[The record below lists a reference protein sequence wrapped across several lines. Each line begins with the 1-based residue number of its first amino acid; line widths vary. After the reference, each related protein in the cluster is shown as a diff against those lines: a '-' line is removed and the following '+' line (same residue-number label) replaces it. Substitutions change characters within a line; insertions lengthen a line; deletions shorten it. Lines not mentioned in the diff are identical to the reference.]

1 MRITAPRTQD
11 ERLVPLLD
19 TPPKWLP
26 GIDVGI
32 QTHFLLKFVFV
43 FFNWNI
49 LLIFL
54 SSAFKFLLKG
64 LVSAALCFLAGF
76 LLFWGGQRCCSDAVW
91 SGSYVIHSNHLDGTR
106 LVVYVLY
113 PLSPLYHTTRVRTEP
128 DPAPYYEM
136 VEDEL
141 PPPFLFLT

>member
-76 LLFWGGQRCCSDAVW
+76 LLFWGGNGVVRMLC
-91 SGSYVIHSNHLDGTR
+91 G
-106 LVVYVLY
+106 LVLMSFT
-113 PLSPLYHTTRVRTEP
+113 PTIWTGQ
-128 DPAPYYEM
+128 DW
-136 VEDEL
+136 
-141 PPPFLFLT
+141 